1 MEQPYLA
8 FVLRDVMSFVVVAFA
23 FASVA
28 FASAAFV
35 TCTVDVVV
43 ESSQRDVAE
52 ITFVAVSDTSCIA
65 EDSFASSVVAASF
78 AVAVASSSFVVV
90 VDIVVAFDFELVS
103 SLVWSLVSSWVLS
116 WVSSL
121 TLSILCSLRQS
132 FSILCPHAVVQ
143 S

>member
-8 FVLRDVMSFVVVAFA
+8 FALRDVTSFVVAAVA

-52 ITFVAVSDTSCIA
+52 TTFVAVSDTSCIA

-90 VDIVVAFDFELVS
+90 VGL
-103 SLVWSLVSSWVLS
+103 LLH
-116 WVSSL
+116 L
-121 TLSILCSLRQS
+121 TLSWCRHW
-132 FSILCPHAVVQ
+132 CGRWCRHGCCHGCRR
-143 S
+143 

>member
-8 FVLRDVMSFVVVAFA
+8 FVLRDVTSFVVAAVA

-43 ESSQRDVAE
+43 ESSQRDAAE
-52 ITFVAVSDTSCIA
+52 IAFVAVSDTSCIA

-78 AVAVASSSFVVV
+78 AVVVASSSFVV

-103 SLVWSLVSSWVLS
+103 SLVLSLVSSL
-116 WVSSL
+116 VS
-121 TLSILCSLRQS
+121 LSILCSLLQS

>member
-8 FVLRDVMSFVVVAFA
+8 FVLRDVMSFVVVAVA

-52 ITFVAVSDTSCIA
+52 TTFVAVSDTSCIA

-90 VDIVVAFDFELVS
+90 VVDIVVAFDFELVS
-103 SLVWSLVSSWVLS
+103 SLVWSLVSSWV
-116 WVSSL
+116 SSL
-121 TLSILCSLRQS
+121 TLSILCSLLQS